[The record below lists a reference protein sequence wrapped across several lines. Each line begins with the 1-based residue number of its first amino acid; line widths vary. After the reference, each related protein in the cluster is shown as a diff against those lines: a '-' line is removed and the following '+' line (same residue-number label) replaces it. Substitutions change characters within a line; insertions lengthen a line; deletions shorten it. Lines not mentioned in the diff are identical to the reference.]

1 MNIIVER
8 MYLVGG
14 ITSFRSAFGLLCN
27 VCKRSRYREN
37 VCYSRLF
44 PFDIFRHWAE
54 YNRSER
60 QTMELSYAELK
71 CKEIVN
77 VKSGA
82 RMGRIVDII
91 FACDGSGVLG
101 IVAPGEKKL
110 FKATEDIFIPWKNI
124 TKIGSDVILVD
135 IDVKTSPAVVRKK
148 PDDNPDCGCDDG
160 QNYL

>member
-1 MNIIVER
+1 MCLIV
-8 MYLVGG
+8 VC
-14 ITSFRSAFGLLCN
+14 FLLT
-27 VCKRSRYREN
+27 Y
-37 VCYSRLF
+37 
-44 PFDIFRHWAE
+44 FDKWG
-54 YNRSER
+54 NRILSEQ

-148 PDDNPDCGCDDG
+148 PDDNPDCSCDDG

>member
-1 MNIIVER
+1 
-8 MYLVGG
+8 
-14 ITSFRSAFGLLCN
+14 
-27 VCKRSRYREN
+27 
-37 VCYSRLF
+37 
-44 PFDIFRHWAE
+44 
-54 YNRSER
+54 
-60 QTMELSYAELK
+60 MELSYAELK

-148 PDDNPDCGCDDG
+148 PDDNPDCGCDDC